1 MIGDAALMGNIALL
15 QSYFTLNQQHT
26 EAAWDYIVKVGLQCV
41 LDELELR
48 NWSSACQMMKNLVS

>member
-1 MIGDAALMGNIALL
+1 MGNIALL

-26 EAAWDYIVKVGLQCV
+26 KAAWDYIVKVGLQCV